1 MSNDLQ
7 PVLQY
12 LEILSVKIAKLEAE
26 QIVAR
31 NMIGKLAA
39 RVHRVEYEE
48 MEGLQSRME
57 VSAKQALLPA
67 LMEGM
72 AVLSEAEV
80 RQHLGLNA

>member
-12 LEILSVKIAKLEAE
+12 LEIMAVKIAKLEAE

-39 RVHRVEYEE
+39 RIHAVDYAE
-48 MEGLQSRME
+48 MEALQVRME
-57 VSAKQALLPA
+57 QTAKVALLPS
-67 LMEGM
+67 LMQGM
-72 AVLSEAEV
+72 AVLSEPEV
-80 RQHLGLNA
+80 RRHLGLDG

>member
-1 MSNDLQ
+1 MANDLE

-39 RVHRVEYEE
+39 RIHQVEYEE
-48 MEGLQSRME
+48 MEGLQNRME
-57 VSAKQALLPA
+57 KSAKKALLPA
-67 LMEGM
+67 LMQGM
-72 AVLSEAEV
+72 AVLTETEV
-80 RQHLGLNA
+80 RQHLGLGA

>member
-1 MSNDLQ
+1 MSDDLQ

-39 RVHRVEYEE
+39 RVHQVEYEE
-48 MEGLQSRME
+48 MEKLQNRME
-57 VSAKQALLPA
+57 QSAKQALLPA

-72 AVLSEAEV
+72 AVLSQAEV
-80 RQHLGLNA
+80 RRHLGLSA